1 MIGKNE
7 LHHGIIKGHTLS
19 QFHLLQYQDLDTSGL
34 DQKFKKVCHHLSQG
48 DFKTADVKKLSMNGY
63 YRAKLDDT
71 NRLLFKPIKH
81 DNKTHLLLLEVIR
94 NHNYDKSRFL
104 RGAVI
109 QESHIHSPAEMTP
122 HVEDNLRFLGA
133 GEAKVHFLD
142 RFIVFDDMQNDIF
155 HYGLPLILIGSA
167 GSGKTSL
174 TLEKMKT
181 MQGDLLYA
189 TLSPYL
195 VHNARQLYYANN
207 YQNEDQSID
216 FLSFEELIETIAIP
230 IGEEITAT
238 SFLNW
243 HQRQKKSSVLNDGRK
258 LYEEFR
264 GVLAGSEPDA
274 PYLSKEKYL
283 SLGIRKSIYA
293 ETEREEVYRL
303 FQGYVALLDE
313 GQYFDTNILSH
324 SYKEKASARYD
335 AVIIDEVQD
344 FTNSQLSLV
353 LATLKSSHQFFMC
366 GDANQ
371 IVHPNFFSW
380 SGLKQLFYT
389 SEALSTNDI
398 TRILTRNY
406 RNTLEVTELANRVLK
421 VKNARFGSIDKESHY
436 LIESQ
441 STHKG
446 DVACIKSTP
455 EKIGEINKKISRSI
469 TFAIITLTEKQKE
482 EARILFDTPL
492 VFTVQEAKGL
502 EYENVILYH
511 FIDGE
516 PRFLDIA
523 KGLTPEV
530 LEQEFKYGRAKSKAD
545 KSMEV
550 YKFYINSL
558 YVGITRAIKSV
569 YLIEKNP
576 SHPLITL
583 LDINEIN
590 QSINMDIAESS
601 IEEWQKEASRLASQG
616 KAEQA
621 AAIHEIILKQKTPPW
636 AVIDKKSYLQL
647 LENVFTGQKQDKKEQ
662 LDLFEIAMLYSDR
675 TTMEKLKDQGF
686 RPAVHVKKSHPIM
699 YEKYLQKYT
708 IKNSQMV
715 HKDIQMYGV
724 DHRMAMNYTP
734 LMAAIHAGN
743 VNLINE
749 IIEMGPSLEVKD
761 SLFRNPLQLAIYQ
774 TIDSG
779 KNLAPMLAAV
789 YNRITTDSISLDI
802 DGHLVKIDA
811 SRAEYL
817 LFNLILTFYAEMICM
832 QVTGFKVFWHKGF
845 EAGQLFDL
853 VQKLPCSIWPEYRK
867 KQAYLSALLS
877 RNEINS
883 KYTPNRKLFMRMAR
897 GHYMINPDLKIKTS
911 SGWELPKPYAFPL
924 NLSES
929 TTDYEKK
936 MASWMSTPT

>member
-1 MIGKNE
+1 M
-7 LHHGIIKGHTLS
+7 
-19 QFHLLQYQDLDTSGL
+19 
-34 DQKFKKVCHHLSQG
+34 SQG
-48 DFKTADVKKLSMNGY
+48 DFKTADVKKLSTNGY

-81 DNKTHLLLLEVIR
+81 SDKTHLLLLEVIR

-109 QESHIHSPAEMTP
+109 QESHIHSLAEITP
-122 HVEDNLRFLGA
+122 HVEDNLRFLGSS
-133 GEAKVHFLD
+133 EAKVHCLD
-142 RFIVFDDMQNDIF
+142 RFIVFDEIQNNIF

-181 MQGDLLYA
+181 IPGDLLYV

-195 VHNARQLYYANN
+195 THNARQLYYANH

-230 IGEEITAT
+230 KGEEITTT

-243 HQRQKKSSVLNDGRK
+243 YQRQKKSSVLNDGRK

-274 PYLSKEKYL
+274 PYISKEKYL

-303 FQGYVALLDE
+303 FQCYVSFLGE
-313 GQYFDTNILSH
+313 GQYFDTNILSYY
-324 SYKEKASARYD
+324 YKEKASPRYD

-353 LATLKSSHQFFMC
+353 LAMLKSPHQFFMC

-389 SEALSTNDI
+389 SEELSTNDI

-455 EKIGEINKKISRSI
+455 EKIDDINKKISKSI

-482 EARILFDTPL
+482 EARKLFGTPL

-523 KGLTPEV
+523 KGLTPDV
-530 LEQEFKYGRAKSKAD
+530 LDQEFKYGRAKDKSD

-569 YLIEKNP
+569 YLIENNP
-576 SHPLITL
+576 NHPLITL

-590 QSINMDIAESS
+590 QSIEMDITESS

-616 KAEQA
+616 KIEQA
-621 AAIHEIILKQKTPPW
+621 QAINEIILKQKTPPW
-636 AVIDKKSYLQL
+636 AVIDKNSYLQL
-647 LENVFTGQKQDKKEQ
+647 LETVFTGQKKDKKEQ
-662 LDLFEIAMLYSDR
+662 LNLFEVAMLYSDR
-675 TTMEKLKDQGF
+675 LTIERLKEQGF
-686 RPAVHVKKSHPIM
+686 RPAVNVKKSYPIM
-699 YEKYLQKYT
+699 YEKHFQKYT
-708 IKNSQMV
+708 IKNSQAV
-715 HKDIQMYGV
+715 HKEIQMYGI
-724 DHRMAMNYTP
+724 DHRTAMNYTP

-743 VNLINE
+743 VNLIHE
-749 IIEMGPSLEVKD
+749 ILEMGPSLEVKD

-774 TIDSG
+774 TIYSQ
-779 KNLAPMLAAV
+779 KNLVPMLASV
-789 YNRITTDSISLDI
+789 YHRIATDSISLDV

-817 LFNLILTFYAEMICM
+817 LFNLILTCYAELICI
-832 QVTGFKVFWHKGF
+832 QIKKYEAFWNKGF
-845 EAGQLFDL
+845 EASQLFEL
-853 VQKLPCSIWPEYRK
+853 VQKLPSSIWPEYRK
-867 KQAYLSALLS
+867 KQAYLSSLLS

-883 KYTPNRKLFMRMAR
+883 KYTPNRKLFMRIAR
-897 GHYMINPDLKIKTS
+897 GYYIINPELKIKTS
-911 SGWELPKPYAFPL
+911 AGWESVKPYALPL
-924 NLSES
+924 NLSNS
-929 TTDYEKK
+929 TTGYEE
-936 MASWMSTPT
+936 MMTSWINMPR